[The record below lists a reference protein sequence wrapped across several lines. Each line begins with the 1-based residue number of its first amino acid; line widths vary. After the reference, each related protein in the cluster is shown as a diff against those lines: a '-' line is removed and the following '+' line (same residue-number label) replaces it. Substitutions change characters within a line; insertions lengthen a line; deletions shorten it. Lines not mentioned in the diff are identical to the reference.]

1 MAAKTDFYELLGVT
15 READAAEI
23 KKAFRKQALQYHPDR
38 NPGDKQAEEMFKQCA
53 EAYDV
58 LSDTE
63 KRARYDR
70 YGHAAFESGGSG
82 SGPAYG
88 NMDDLFSHFG
98 DIFGDIFGGRGGGGT
113 RKPGRG
119 ADLRYDLGISLEDA
133 VAGIRREINIPRV
146 EACGTCQGSGAK
158 PGATPEPCGQCGGR
172 GQVSTRQGPFVFA
185 VTCPNCQGQGRTVR
199 AQNRCGD
206 CAGAGQKR
214 VERKVTVKIPA
225 GVDTG
230 TRLRVA
236 GEGEKGAAN
245 QPSGDLYVVLS
256 VQPHEVYQRD
266 GDDLHREVDVDVIRA
281 VLGGVIDVP
290 LIDGTVEKIKIPAG
304 IQPGEQIRIRGRGV
318 PHLSGSGRG
327 DQFAHVRLRVPK
339 KLTDKQRELFEK
351 LDAETPSPV
360 ANG

>member
-1 MAAKTDFYELLGVT
+1 M
-15 READAAEI
+15 
-23 KKAFRKQALQYHPDR
+23 
-38 NPGDKQAEEMFKQCA
+38 
-53 EAYDV
+53 
-58 LSDTE
+58 
-63 KRARYDR
+63 
-70 YGHAAFESGGSG
+70 
-82 SGPAYG
+82 
-88 NMDDLFSHFG
+88 
-98 DIFGDIFGGRGGGGT
+98 
-113 RKPGRG
+113 
-119 ADLRYDLGISLEDA
+119 
-133 VAGIRREINIPRV
+133 
-146 EACGTCQGSGAK
+146 
-158 PGATPEPCGQCGGR
+158 
-172 GQVSTRQGPFVFA
+172 
-185 VTCPNCQGQGRTVR
+185 
-199 AQNRCGD
+199 
-206 CAGAGQKR
+206 
-214 VERKVTVKIPA
+214 
-225 GVDTG
+225 
-230 TRLRVA
+230 RVA

-281 VLGGVIDVP
+281 VLGGMIDVP